1 MNRRWTLLLVRD
13 ESHPVQQFTL
23 DPRALRY
30 AGGALVALLLVLG
43 VVVVMVGA
51 GGTARFEAERL
62 RARNVALQAELQ
74 EVRTQVASLD
84 RSVEDLTRR
93 DAELRTLA
101 GLDPTDPEVLEVGV
115 GGPGLE
121 TPEAHPLYAFDPE
134 LGEDAFAVAWDVDA
148 LERRIRLL
156 DQSMDQA
163 GDSLQ
168 AHHDLLQSTPSILP
182 TAGLLSSRF
191 SRSRVHP
198 IHHRAVPHEGID
210 VSAPEGT
217 PILASARGRVVRAG
231 WVSGYGRM
239 VEIDHGYG
247 YTTRYG
253 HASTLLVRVGETVER
268 GDVIARVGNTGLS
281 TASHLHYEV
290 RVNGQ
295 PQNPMNYVLPD
306 VVP

>member
-1 MNRRWTLLLVRD
+1 
-13 ESHPVQQFTL
+13 
-23 DPRALRY
+23 
-30 AGGALVALLLVLG
+30 
-43 VVVVMVGA
+43 
-51 GGTARFEAERL
+51 
-62 RARNVALQAELQ
+62 
-74 EVRTQVASLD
+74 
-84 RSVEDLTRR
+84 
-93 DAELRTLA
+93 
-101 GLDPTDPEVLEVGV
+101 
-115 GGPGLE
+115 
-121 TPEAHPLYAFDPE
+121 
-134 LGEDAFAVAWDVDA
+134 VDA